1 MAENDWLELWPA
13 WARRWYGMV
22 LRILFGA
29 TGSMLGIGL
38 IALANFGATFKKQQP
53 EWDGEAIS
61 ILVLGLATVTV
72 SLAVLVRPSRLT
84 ILSTVIVAIA
94 IPVVGSIV

>member
-38 IALANFGATFKKQQP
+38 IALANFGATFKSSNRSGMEKRSRSLSWAWP
-53 EWDGEAIS
+53 LSLCRKRCW
-61 ILVLGLATVTV
+61 LGLRV
-72 SLAVLVRPSRLT
+72 
-84 ILSTVIVAIA
+84 
-94 IPVVGSIV
+94 